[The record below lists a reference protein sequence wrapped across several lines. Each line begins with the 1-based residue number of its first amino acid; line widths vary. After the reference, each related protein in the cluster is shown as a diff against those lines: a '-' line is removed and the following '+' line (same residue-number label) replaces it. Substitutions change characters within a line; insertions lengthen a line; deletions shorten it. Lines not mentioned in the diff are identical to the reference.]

1 MENPWVFPWF
11 PRKSDL
17 KKLSLGHRTKS
28 PVPGEAPMTC
38 QKMLPSV
45 SNKITNDCSL
55 SYTKLII
62 YVNTVYTIMCKY
74 IYIYI
79 YIYDYTY
86 KLYKYIDVEMCLHII
101 SYEIIRY
108 IYQYSKSQLGLMFCC
123 GRCDWA
129 LGLVS
134 PQMSLQTL

>member
-1 MENPWVFPWF
+1 MYILYIP
-11 PRKSDL
+11 L
-17 KKLSLGHRTKS
+17 
-28 PVPGEAPMTC
+28 C
-38 QKMLPSV
+38 
-45 SNKITNDCSL
+45 
-55 SYTKLII
+55 
-62 YVNTVYTIMCKY
+62 VN

-79 YIYDYTY
+79 QIVYS
-86 KLYKYIDVEMCLHII
+86 KYIDVEMCLHII